1 MSKRILLT
9 IEYDGSAYCGWQRQL
24 NGPSVQQKVEEALF
38 KVTGER
44 VGIIGA
50 SRTDAGVHALGQRAH
65 FDMESAIPADKLP
78 FALNTKLPRDIR
90 VTAGRE
96 VDGRFHARFD
106 AAGKEYSYLIYN
118 RRHPSALL
126 RDLSAHVSVRL
137 DESAMERACRH
148 LPGTHDFAAFQAA
161 GGTAKTTIRRIDS
174 VSVGRQGDEIRLVIY
189 GTAFLYNM
197 VRIIAGTLIYVGQG
211 RLPEDAFARAIETG
225 DRLRLGPT
233 APPQGLC
240 LNRVDYGGGM

>member
-1 MSKRILLT
+1 MSKRVLLT

-44 VGIIGA
+44 IGIIGA

-65 FDMESAIPADKLP
+65 FDMESNIPADKVP
-78 FALNTKLPRDIR
+78 FALNTRLPRDIR

-96 VDGRFHARFD
+96 VDEHFHARFY
-106 AAGKEYSYLIYN
+106 AAGKEYGYLIYN

-126 RDLSAHVSVRL
+126 RDLSAHVSVPL
-137 DESAMERACRH
+137 DADAMERACWH

-211 RLPEDAFARAIETG
+211 RLPEDVFARAIETG
-225 DRLRLGPT
+225 DRLQLGPT

>member
-44 VGIIGA
+44 VGITGA

-78 FALNTKLPRDIR
+78 FALNTRLPRDIR
-90 VTAGRE
+90 VTAGQE
-96 VDGRFHARFD
+96 VDEHFHARFD
-106 AAGKEYSYLIYN
+106 AAGKEYGYLIYN

-126 RDLSAHVSVRL
+126 RDLSAHVSVPL
-137 DESAMERACRH
+137 DVEAMERACRH

-211 RLPEDAFARAIETG
+211 RLPEDVFARAIETG
-225 DRLRLGPT
+225 DRLQLGPT

>member
-1 MSKRILLT
+1 MSKRVLLT

-44 VGIIGA
+44 IGIIGA

-78 FALNTKLPRDIR
+78 FALNAKLPRDIR

-96 VDGRFHARFD
+96 VDEHFHARFD

-197 VRIIAGTLIYVGQG
+197 VRIIAGTLIAIGQG
-211 RLPEDAFARAIETG
+211 KLDTDAFRRALDSK
-225 DRLRLGPT
+225 DRLDLGIT
-233 APPQGLC
+233 APTCGLC
-240 LNRVDYGGGM
+240 LVRVDYEGLP

>member
-1 MSKRILLT
+1 MSKRVLLT

-44 VGIIGA
+44 VGITGA

-65 FDMESAIPADKLP
+65 FDMESAIPADKVP
-78 FALNTKLPRDIR
+78 FALNTRLPRDIR

-96 VDGRFHARFD
+96 VDERFHARFD
-106 AAGKEYSYLIYN
+106 AAGKEYGYLIYN

-137 DESAMERACRH
+137 DESVMERACRH

-211 RLPEDAFARAIETG
+211 RLPEDVFARAIETG
-225 DRLRLGPT
+225 DRLQLGPT

-240 LNRVDYGGGM
+240 LNRVDYGGEL

>member
-1 MSKRILLT
+1 MSKRVLLT

-44 VGIIGA
+44 VGITGA

-96 VDGRFHARFD
+96 VDEHFHARFD
-106 AAGKEYSYLIYN
+106 AAGKEYGYLIYN

-211 RLPEDAFARAIETG
+211 RLPEDVFARAIETG

>member
-1 MSKRILLT
+1 MSKRVLLT

-44 VGIIGA
+44 VGITGA

-65 FDMESAIPADKLP
+65 FDMESSIPPDKLP
-78 FALNTKLPRDIR
+78 FALNAKLPRDIR

-96 VDGRFHARFD
+96 ADARFHARFD
-106 AAGKEYSYLIYN
+106 AAGKEYGYLIYN

-137 DESAMERACRH
+137 DEGAMARACQH
-148 LPGTHDFAAFQAA
+148 LLGTHDFAAFQAA

-174 VSVGRQGDEIRLVIY
+174 VSAGRQGDEIRLVIY

-211 RLPEDAFARAIETG
+211 RLPEDVFARAIETG
-225 DRLRLGPT
+225 DRLLLGPT

>member
-1 MSKRILLT
+1 MSKRVLLT

-44 VGIIGA
+44 IGIIGA

-65 FDMESAIPADKLP
+65 FDMESAIPADKVP
-78 FALNTKLPRDIR
+78 FALNTRLPRDIR

-106 AAGKEYSYLIYN
+106 AAGKEYGYLIYN

-126 RDLSAHVSVRL
+126 RDLSAHVSVPL
-137 DESAMERACRH
+137 DADAMERACRH

-211 RLPEDAFARAIETG
+211 RLPEDVFTLAIETG
-225 DRLRLGPT
+225 DRLQLGPT

>member
-44 VGIIGA
+44 VGITGA

-65 FDMESAIPADKLP
+65 FDMESAIPADKVP
-78 FALNTKLPRDIR
+78 FALNTRLPRDIR

-106 AAGKEYSYLIYN
+106 AAGKEYGYLIYN

-126 RDLSAHVSVRL
+126 RDLSAHVSVPL
-137 DESAMERACRH
+137 DVDAMERACRY

-174 VSVGRQGDEIRLVIY
+174 VRVGRQGDEIRLVIY

-211 RLPEDAFARAIETG
+211 RLPEDVFARAIETG
-225 DRLRLGPT
+225 DRLQLGPT

>member
-1 MSKRILLT
+1 MSKRVLLT

-44 VGIIGA
+44 VGITGA

-90 VTAGRE
+90 VTAGQE
-96 VDGRFHARFD
+96 VDERFHARFD
-106 AAGKEYSYLIYN
+106 AAGKEYGYLIYN

-211 RLPEDAFARAIETG
+211 RLPEDVFARAIETG
-225 DRLRLGPT
+225 DRLQLGPT

>member
-44 VGIIGA
+44 IGIIGA

-65 FDMESAIPADKLP
+65 FDMESAIPADKVP
-78 FALNTKLPRDIR
+78 FALNTRLPRDIR

-106 AAGKEYSYLIYN
+106 AAGKEYGYLIYN

-126 RDLSAHVSVRL
+126 RDLSAHVSVPL
-137 DESAMERACRH
+137 DVEAMERACRH
-148 LPGTHDFAAFQAA
+148 LPGTHDFAAFEAA

-211 RLPEDAFARAIETG
+211 RLPEDVFARAIETG

>member
-1 MSKRILLT
+1 MSKRVLLT

-44 VGIIGA
+44 IGIIGA

-78 FALNTKLPRDIR
+78 FALNTRLPRDIR

-106 AAGKEYSYLIYN
+106 AAGKEYGYLIYN

-137 DESAMERACRH
+137 DESTMERACRH

-211 RLPEDAFARAIETG
+211 RLPEDVFARAIETG
-225 DRLRLGPT
+225 DRLQLGPT

>member
-1 MSKRILLT
+1 MSKRVLLT

-38 KVTGER
+38 KVTGEHI
-44 VGIIGA
+44 GITGA

-106 AAGKEYSYLIYN
+106 AAGKEYGYLIYN

-137 DESAMERACRH
+137 DECAMERACRH

-211 RLPEDAFARAIETG
+211 RLPEDVFARAIETG
-225 DRLRLGPT
+225 DRLQLGPT

>member
-44 VGIIGA
+44 IGIIGA

-106 AAGKEYSYLIYN
+106 AAGKEYGYLIYN

-211 RLPEDAFARAIETG
+211 RLPEDVFARAIETG

>member
-1 MSKRILLT
+1 MS
-9 IEYDGSAYCGWQRQL
+9 A
-24 NGPSVQQKVEEALF
+24 
-38 KVTGER
+38 
-44 VGIIGA
+44 
-50 SRTDAGVHALGQRAH
+50 
-65 FDMESAIPADKLP
+65 
-78 FALNTKLPRDIR
+78 
-90 VTAGRE
+90 
-96 VDGRFHARFD
+96 RFHARFD
-106 AAGKEYSYLIYN
+106 AAGKEYGYLIYN

-137 DESAMERACRH
+137 DECAMERACRH

-211 RLPEDAFARAIETG
+211 RLPEDVFARAIETG
-225 DRLRLGPT
+225 DRLQLGPT

>member
-44 VGIIGA
+44 VGITGA

-65 FDMESAIPADKLP
+65 FDMESVIPADKLP

-126 RDLSAHVSVRL
+126 RDLSAHVSVPL
-137 DESAMERACRH
+137 DVAAMERACRY

-211 RLPEDAFARAIETG
+211 RLPEDVFAWAIDTG

>member
-1 MSKRILLT
+1 MSKRVLLT

-44 VGIIGA
+44 IGIIGA

-78 FALNTKLPRDIR
+78 FALNAKLPRDIR

-106 AAGKEYSYLIYN
+106 AAGKEYGYLIYN

-126 RDLSAHVSVRL
+126 RNLSAHVSVPL
-137 DESAMERACRH
+137 DVDAMERACRY

-211 RLPEDAFARAIETG
+211 RLPEDVFARAIETG
-225 DRLRLGPT
+225 DRLQLGPT

>member
-44 VGIIGA
+44 IGIIGA

-65 FDMESAIPADKLP
+65 FDMESTIPADKVP
-78 FALNTKLPRDIR
+78 FALNTRLPRDIR

-96 VDGRFHARFD
+96 VDEHFHARFD
-106 AAGKEYSYLIYN
+106 AAGKEYGYLIYN

-137 DESAMERACRH
+137 DESAMKRACRH

-211 RLPEDAFARAIETG
+211 RLPEDVFARAIETG
-225 DRLRLGPT
+225 DRLQLGPT

>member
-1 MSKRILLT
+1 MSKRVLLT

-44 VGIIGA
+44 IGITGA

-90 VTAGRE
+90 VTAGIE
-96 VDGRFHARFD
+96 ANARFHARFD
-106 AAGKEYSYLIYN
+106 AAGKEYGYLIYN

-211 RLPEDAFARAIETG
+211 RLPEDVFARAIETG
-225 DRLRLGPT
+225 DRLQLGPT

>member
-1 MSKRILLT
+1 MSKRVLLT

-44 VGIIGA
+44 IGITGA

-65 FDMESAIPADKLP
+65 FDMESSIPADKVP
-78 FALNTKLPRDIR
+78 FALNTRLPRDIR
-90 VTAGRE
+90 VTAGQE
-96 VDGRFHARFD
+96 VDEHFHARFD
-106 AAGKEYSYLIYN
+106 AAGKEYGYLIYN

-197 VRIIAGTLIYVGQG
+197 VRIIAGTLIYAGQG
-211 RLPEDAFARAIETG
+211 RLPEDVFARAIETG
-225 DRLRLGPT
+225 NRLQLGPT

>member
-1 MSKRILLT
+1 MSKRVLLT

-44 VGIIGA
+44 IGITGA

-65 FDMESAIPADKLP
+65 FDMESAIPADKVP
-78 FALNTKLPRDIR
+78 FALNTRLPRDIR

-106 AAGKEYSYLIYN
+106 AAGKEYGYLIYN

-137 DESAMERACRH
+137 DECAMERACRH

-211 RLPEDAFARAIETG
+211 RLPEDVFARAIETG
-225 DRLRLGPT
+225 DRLQLGPT

>member
-1 MSKRILLT
+1 MSKRVLLT

-44 VGIIGA
+44 IGITGA

-65 FDMESAIPADKLP
+65 FDMESPIPADKIP
-78 FALNTKLPRDIR
+78 YALNTKLPRDIR

-211 RLPEDAFARAIETG
+211 RLPEDVFARAIETG
-225 DRLRLGPT
+225 DRLQLGPT

>member
-1 MSKRILLT
+1 MSKRVLLT

-44 VGIIGA
+44 VGITGA

-65 FDMESAIPADKLP
+65 FDMESAIPADKVP
-78 FALNTKLPRDIR
+78 FALNTRLPRDIR

-96 VDGRFHARFD
+96 VDEHFHARFD
-106 AAGKEYSYLIYN
+106 AAGKEYGYLIYN

-126 RDLSAHVSVRL
+126 RDLSAHVSVPL
-137 DESAMERACRH
+137 DVGAMERACRH

-211 RLPEDAFARAIETG
+211 RLPEDVFVRAIETG
-225 DRLRLGPT
+225 DRLQLGPT

>member
-1 MSKRILLT
+1 MSKRVLLT

-24 NGPSVQQKVEEALF
+24 NGPSVQQKVEEAIF

-44 VGIIGA
+44 IGIIGA

-65 FDMESAIPADKLP
+65 FDMESAIPADKVP
-78 FALNTKLPRDIR
+78 FALNTRLPRDIR

-96 VDGRFHARFD
+96 VDEHFHARFD
-106 AAGKEYSYLIYN
+106 AVGKEYSYLIYN

-211 RLPEDAFARAIETG
+211 RLPEDVFARAIETG
-225 DRLRLGPT
+225 DRLQLGPT

>member
-1 MSKRILLT
+1 MSKRVLLT

-44 VGIIGA
+44 VGITGA

-96 VDGRFHARFD
+96 VDEHFHARFD
-106 AAGKEYSYLIYN
+106 AAGKEYGYLIYN

-137 DESAMERACRH
+137 DECAMERACRY

-211 RLPEDAFARAIETG
+211 RLPEDVFARAIETG
-225 DRLRLGPT
+225 DRLQLGPT

>member
-1 MSKRILLT
+1 MSKRVLLT

-44 VGIIGA
+44 IGITGA

-106 AAGKEYSYLIYN
+106 AAGKEYGYLIYN

-197 VRIIAGTLIYVGQG
+197 VRIIAGTLIDVGQG
-211 RLPEDAFARAIETG
+211 RLPEDVFARAIETG
-225 DRLRLGPT
+225 DRLQLGPT

>member
-1 MSKRILLT
+1 MSKRVLLT

-44 VGIIGA
+44 IGIIGA

-65 FDMESAIPADKLP
+65 FDMGSNIPADKVP
-78 FALNTKLPRDIR
+78 FALNTRLPRDIR

-96 VDGRFHARFD
+96 VDEHFHARFD
-106 AAGKEYSYLIYN
+106 AAGKEYGYLIYN

-137 DESAMERACRH
+137 DESVMERACRH

-211 RLPEDAFARAIETG
+211 RLPEDVFARAIETG
-225 DRLRLGPT
+225 DRLQLGPT

>member
-1 MSKRILLT
+1 MSKRVLLT

-44 VGIIGA
+44 IGIIGA

-106 AAGKEYSYLIYN
+106 AAGKEYGYLIYN
-118 RRHPSALL
+118 RRHPGALL
-126 RDLSAHVSVRL
+126 RDFSAHVSVRL

-211 RLPEDAFARAIETG
+211 RLPEDVFTRAIETG
-225 DRLRLGPT
+225 DRLQLGPT

>member
-1 MSKRILLT
+1 MSKRVLLT
-9 IEYDGSAYCGWQRQL
+9 IEYDGTAYCGWQRQL

-44 VGIIGA
+44 VGITGA

-65 FDMESAIPADKLP
+65 FDMEAGIPPDKLP
-78 FALNTKLPRDIR
+78 FALNAKLPRDIR

-96 VDGRFHARFD
+96 ADARFHARFD
-106 AAGKEYSYLIYN
+106 AAGKEYGYLIYN

-126 RDLSAHVSVRL
+126 SDLSAHVSVPL
-137 DESAMERACRH
+137 DTDAMERACRH

-174 VSVGRQGDEIRLVIY
+174 VSVGKQGDEIRLVIY

-211 RLPEDAFARAIETG
+211 RLPEDVFARAIETG
-225 DRLRLGPT
+225 DRLLLGPT